1 MRGGAIASAERHVLR
16 GRGIASW
23 ILILVLG
30 LSAGA
35 TMALVAGGRRAAT
48 SYDRLIAWADVDD
61 ADLGEGWEF
70 DCDDELCSAQ
80 ADAYLTLAASLPQ
93 VESSERSIG
102 IGHGVVGPDGQS
114 YVGISLQAF
123 VIGLNASETRQG
135 SEIRLKVLDG
145 RLFSLSAA
153 NEALISFDVAE
164 SFDLVVGDSLGIVVD
179 DDTQLTEDVR
189 ITGIVAYPGLFPS
202 FSGPVDPFVILPP
215 AFADK
220 HPDLVNW
227 TNAGLSV
234 QLHGGANDLDEYRAA
249 VADAG
254 IPVGGVG
261 SVREQAAGPRQL
273 VRFDGGVLWLLAVVV
288 GIGSLVVIAQIF
300 RRAAITASPEMN
312 ALRALGMRRTDLAAA
327 ATRNGLRTGAA
338 GALVATVVAI
348 AGSPLFP
355 VGISRIA
362 EPHPGFSVDF
372 VVLGIGLSA
381 TLLLTTLL
389 SCGSTV
395 LATRQAAPSRDRR
408 YALAPLANRLPPAP
422 AAGVRLALTPANGGP
437 GATLRVGLLGL
448 GSILA
453 ILVAVMSLTA
463 SLDNAIEDPTLTGG
477 TWDGVLHFD
486 DPQARIAVADAIASD
501 PRIERMALGG
511 WSVYYFSL
519 TVNGR
524 EVFTQVLDTST
535 GIDIATDRG
544 RGPRS
549 AGEIVLGEAELDALG
564 ISVGDVVQV
573 ALDGG
578 PSQPAEVVGRAVL
591 AASRYGVLLQGE
603 GAAVTPAFMADLGND
618 ESIHAYVVRLRDDS
632 HINVTV
638 QELRDEYDASF
649 AFTRPDRAGVQSL
662 RDVRSTINLVL
673 AVLGVLAVAA
683 LLHRLVVTARSQRRQ
698 IAVLRAMGLTGSQV
712 LSAGATT
719 GFVVVALAAVVA
731 VPFGIVAGVVGWR
744 AIADYL
750 GVVPVPIVPAL
761 VVVVS
766 VAVLIA
772 AGVATGLAVVE
783 RIRRR
788 SPGTLLR
795 SE

>member
-1 MRGGAIASAERHVLR
+1 MRGGAIASVERHILR
-16 GRGIASW
+16 GRGLASW
-23 ILILVLG
+23 ILVLVVG

-48 SYDRLIAWADVDD
+48 SYDRLIEWADVDD
-61 ADLGEGWEF
+61 AEVGGGWQF
-70 DCDDELCSAQ
+70 DCDLDCSAR
-80 ADAYLTLAASLPQ
+80 ADDYLTLAASLPQ

-123 VIGLNASETRQG
+123 VIGLNASDTRQG
-135 SEIRLKVLDG
+135 SEIRLKVLNG
-145 RLFSLSAA
+145 RLFSLSEA
-153 NEALISFDVAE
+153 NEALISFDVAD

-179 DDTQLTEDVR
+179 DDPHLTEDVR

-215 AFADK
+215 AFADE
-220 HPDLVNW
+220 HPELVDW

-234 QLHGGANDLDEYRAA
+234 KLHGGANDLDDYRAA

-261 SVREQAAGPRQL
+261 SQREQAAGPRQL

-288 GIGSLVVIAQIF
+288 GISSLVVMAQIF
-300 RRAAITASPEMN
+300 RRAAIAASPEMN

-327 ATRNGLRTGAA
+327 ATRSGLRTGTA
-338 GALVATVVAI
+338 GVLVATVVAI

-355 VGISRIA
+355 VGISRTA
-362 EPHPGFSVDF
+362 EPHPGLSIDF

-389 SCGSTV
+389 SCGSTL
-395 LATRQAAPSRDRR
+395 LATRRDAPSRDRR
-408 YALAPLANRLPPAP
+408 YALASLANRLLPAP
-422 AAGVRLALTPANGGP
+422 AAGVRLALTPATTGP
-437 GATLRVGLLGL
+437 GAVLRVGLLGL

-453 ILVAVMSLTA
+453 ILVGVLSLTA

-486 DPQARIAVADAIASD
+486 DSPDRIAVATAIASD
-501 PRIERMALGG
+501 LRIERVALGG
-511 WSVYYFSL
+511 WSTFYFSL

-524 EVFTQVLDTST
+524 EVFTQVLDTSM

-544 RGPRS
+544 RGPKAAS
-549 AGEIVLGEAELDALG
+549 DIVLGEAELDALG
-564 ISVGDVVQV
+564 VSVGDVVQV

-578 PSQPAEVVGRAVL
+578 SSQSATVVGRAVL
-591 AASRYGVLLQGE
+591 AASRYGALQQGE
-603 GAAVTPAFMADLGND
+603 GAAVTPAFMARLGND
-618 ESIHAYVVRLRDDS
+618 ESTHAYVVRLRDDS
-632 HINVTV
+632 HINLAI
-638 QELRDEYDASF
+638 QQLRDDYDADF

-662 RDVRSTINLVL
+662 RDVRSTVNIVL
-673 AVLGVLAVAA
+673 AVLGLLAVAA

-698 IAVLRAMGLTGSQV
+698 IAVLRAMGLTGGQV
-712 LSAGATT
+712 LAAGATT
-719 GFVVVALAAVVA
+719 GFVVVALASLFA
-731 VPFGIVAGVVGWR
+731 VPLGIIAGVVGWR
-744 AIADYL
+744 AIAEYL
-750 GVVPVPIVPAL
+750 GVVPVPIVPA
-761 VVVVS
+761 VVVVAF
-766 VAVLIA
+766 VAALVV
-772 AGVATGLAVVE
+772 AGVATGLAVIE

-788 SPGTLLR
+788 RPGSLLR